1 MGLGTQEALHQ
12 AEHKHSLK
20 MKKNVKKST
29 KKVATKKAEK
39 ASKKSQVF
47 LCMDVKFEGNES
59 VIKVGETRN
68 VRLKLVDED
77 TFLAME
83 KKSITPANKGMQRVV
98 MARTVHGT
106 MSVDEFGV
114 HIGFYFRHDEVGKKG
129 ELAEALESESEEM
142 GDRILELE
150 DICC

>member
-1 MGLGTQEALHQ
+1 ME
-12 AEHKHSLK
+12 
-20 MKKNVKKST
+20 KNFKKST
-29 KKVATKKAEK
+29 KVATKKAEK
-39 ASKKSQVF
+39 ASKKSQKASK
-47 LCMDVKFEGNES
+47 KFFFMTVEYEGNES

-77 TFLAME
+77 NFLAVE
-83 KKSITPANKGMQRVV
+83 KKSVTPANKGMQRVV

-150 DICC
+150 DLCC

>member
-1 MGLGTQEALHQ
+1 
-12 AEHKHSLK
+12 
-20 MKKNVKKST
+20 MKENVKKSTKVATPKST

-47 LCMDVKFEGNES
+47 LCMDVKFEGDES

-77 TFLAME
+77 NFLAVE
-83 KKSITPANKGMQRVV
+83 KKSVTPANKGMQRVV